1 MIFFKIGTCLITIAV
16 IGYLI
21 EDMAKRIERFIK

>member
-1 MIFFKIGTCLITIAV
+1 MFFKIGTCLIIIAL

-21 EDMAKRIERFIK
+21 EDMAKRIEKFMK

>member
-1 MIFFKIGTCLITIAV
+1 MFLKIGTCLIIIAV

-21 EDMAKRIERFIK
+21 EDFAERVGKFMK